1 MNTQEAF
8 EYSVRHLA
16 SQGGPSYGYEN
27 CLYRSRTPGKK
38 CAIGWLIP
46 DGLYKAEFEVMT
58 LHSLMETLSDSK
70 IFEGL
75 DFKFL
80 KDLQLA
86 HDRFFPFVN
95 SLTLWESNFKHD
107 FKNVGQTHSL
117 DTAFINDLE
126 VKI

>member
-46 DGLYKAEFEVMT
+46 DDLYDAEFEVMT
-58 LHSLMETLSDSK
+58 LYSLMETLSDSK
-70 IFEGL
+70 IFYGL
-75 DFKFL
+75 EFKFL

-95 SLTLWESNFKHD
+95 STALWESNFKQA
-107 FKNVGQTHSL
+107 FETVGRMHSL
-117 DTAFINDLE
+117 DIAFINDLE
-126 VKI
+126 VKT